1 MDIPVSSARQ
11 IVEELGGILDEKV
24 NVMDSSGEIVA
35 STDPE
40 RVGELHM
47 GALRIIKNNLPI
59 LVVEDNDLKK
69 GVRAGIN
76 LPVLFEGK
84 IAGVVGVTGDPE
96 KLSKDAVIIQKMTEI
111 LLINTYQNT
120 LLEKDKR
127 RRSTFLQEWLF
138 REESYV
144 SDTFRDR
151 GMQLGV
157 DVRMPR
163 RVLVVHVEK
172 ERRNFGAEA
181 AEELDVAAEKKLLEL
196 AGKEQFVA
204 FRVASRMVVL
214 VGDSED
220 GPVLRFAH
228 RIQACLQEVCG
239 APVSIGI
246 DQRSGGQLSLHQS
259 YLQAERALKA
269 CFFEGEGLIRLFSD
283 INVEMVVTAVPKT
296 IRREFVQKIFKDMDE
311 MEIRYYLSLLDT
323 FYQCNGSITKA
334 AEKLYMHKNT
344 LQYKLKK
351 LGERTGYDP
360 RSYYYSTL
368 YGMALLFQTYDD
380 RNLY

>member
-181 AEELDVAAEKKLLEL
+181 AEE
-196 AGKEQFVA
+196 
-204 FRVASRMVVL
+204 
-214 VGDSED
+214 
-220 GPVLRFAH
+220 
-228 RIQACLQEVCG
+228 
-239 APVSIGI
+239 
-246 DQRSGGQLSLHQS
+246 
-259 YLQAERALKA
+259 
-269 CFFEGEGLIRLFSD
+269 
-283 INVEMVVTAVPKT
+283 
-296 IRREFVQKIFKDMDE
+296 
-311 MEIRYYLSLLDT
+311 
-323 FYQCNGSITKA
+323 
-334 AEKLYMHKNT
+334 
-344 LQYKLKK
+344 
-351 LGERTGYDP
+351 
-360 RSYYYSTL
+360 
-368 YGMALLFQTYDD
+368 
-380 RNLY
+380 